1 MIMRATSESRFS
13 RIGRCRLVDV
23 ASRGSAVWAHGPAHG
38 LTIGSLSA
46 GPNKLNGNLFCDST
60 AKCTQQESGL
70 VQDKIGETGY
80 FRVGSKLVIS
90 RLAAETFISRS
101 VNNASPWCD
110 EGKALNGPNMAA
122 ILDFAHAREHC
133 SAWLAAARQGTRRGH
148 KPDSP
153 RRSPM
158 LTPAVD
164 PCAS

>member
-1 MIMRATSESRFS
+1 
-13 RIGRCRLVDV
+13 
-23 ASRGSAVWAHGPAHG
+23 
-38 LTIGSLSA
+38 
-46 GPNKLNGNLFCDST
+46 
-60 AKCTQQESGL
+60 
-70 VQDKIGETGY
+70 VQDKIGETGTGY
-80 FRVGSKLVIS
+80 FRVGSKIVIS
-90 RLAAETFISRS
+90 RLAAETFISLS
-101 VNNASPWCD
+101 VNNASPWCEED
-110 EGKALNGPNMAA
+110 KALNGPNMAA